1 MDLKELFSIPLWDS
15 EYPDFDSR
23 QKQFTDA
30 LREFRKN
37 NPSVTNRGYQSPK
50 SLHKVQDLAPVC
62 EYASQLAQKA
72 VYDLDMF
79 EADTPIVAGW
89 AFYQDSISSRALDLI
104 YRHTFTAIFL
114 AETRDER
121 NPVVEITNSDSFKD
135 WVGNVLVAEKNAF
148 NASSIDVDLSPGQM
162 IMIPSYLD
170 YRIKMSQVGEDPLD
184 QSAAVFHVLAL
195 PKG

>member
-1 MDLKELFSIPLWDS
+1 MDLNELFSIPFWDS
-15 EYPDFDSR
+15 EYPDFDNS

-30 LREFRKN
+30 LRKFRED
-37 NPSVTNRGYQSPK
+37 NPSPTDRGYQSPK
-50 SLHKVQDLAPVC
+50 ALHKVEGLAPVC

-79 EADTPIVAGW
+79 EADTPVVAGW
-89 AFYQDSISSRALDLI
+89 AFYQDSISARGLDLV

-114 AETRDER
+114 AEADDGQS
-121 NPVVEITNSDSFKD
+121 PVVEIANPNSLKD
-135 WVGNVLVAEKNAF
+135 WVGNALVAEKNAF
-148 NASSIDVDLSPGQM
+148 NASSIEIDLSPGQM

-170 YRIKMSQVGEDPLD
+170 YRIKMAQAFEDPLS
-184 QSAAVFHVLAL
+184 QSAAIFHVLAL